1 MRYFT
6 TILAALA
13 VGTSAVPVPAQT
25 TPSQPCPSTA
35 LKQTQSTVFG
45 WQLAGSAAN
54 ANDLDQTCSQLQS
67 SKNQQTTWSQLGLLT
82 TSIETPVCNALEPN
96 AETALVK
103 LSAAN
108 TKVFTTLLTSSF
120 DQTNKTTFSYLCDNI
135 RYVQL
140 DGFLLDSG
148 TITNATCQLG
158 GASLNPQPF
167 TTIGGAQVNKTAVS
181 EYNDAQSKLFAYT
194 YAASA
199 TSSDQ
204 LETFCA
210 NAAQPVRQGRFD
222 ALQLDGSCVK
232 DTICSVKS
240 PLSVDDAKAEFTK
253 WTSTGFL
260 AVIQSLTNQPGYS
273 QWLCHN
279 LDVEGMNGVGLDG
292 KLVKSTVCMRAFPGE
307 DGSGSWS

>member
-1 MRYFT
+1 M
-6 TILAALA
+6 
-13 VGTSAVPVPAQT
+13 
-25 TPSQPCPSTA
+25 
-35 LKQTQSTVFG
+35 
-45 WQLAGSAAN
+45 
-54 ANDLDQTCSQLQS
+54 
-67 SKNQQTTWSQLGLLT
+67 
-82 TSIETPVCNALEPN
+82 
-96 AETALVK
+96 VK

-120 DQTNKTTFSYLCDNI
+120 DKTNKSTFSYLCENI

-148 TITNATCQLG
+148 IITNKTCQLG

-167 TTIGGAQVNKTAVS
+167 TTIGGASVNKTAV
-181 EYNDAQSKLFAYT
+181 EAYNDAQSKLFAYT

-210 NAAQPVRQGRFD
+210 NVRQGRFD
-222 ALQLDGSCVK
+222 KLQLDGSCVK

-240 PLSVDDAKAEFTK
+240 PLSVADAKSQFTK

-260 AVIQSLTNQPGYS
+260 AVIQSLTNQPGYQ

-279 LDVEGMNGVGLDG
+279 LDVESMNGVGLDG

>member
-6 TILAALA
+6 AILAALA
-13 VGTSAVPVPAQT
+13 VGTSAVPTPAKT
-25 TPSQPCPSTA
+25 SPSQPCPSTV

-54 ANDLDQTCSQLQS
+54 AQDLDQTCSQVQS
-67 SKNQQTTWSQLGLLT
+67 SKNQATTWSQLGLLT

-96 AETALVK
+96 PETALVK

-108 TKVFTTLLTSSF
+108 TKVFTNLLTNSF
-120 DQTNKTTFSYLCDNI
+120 DQTNKSTFSYLCDHI

-140 DGFLLDSG
+140 DGYLLDSA

-167 TTIGGAQVNKTAVS
+167 TTIGGATVNKTAV
-181 EYNDAQSKLFAYT
+181 EAYNDAQSKLFAYT

-204 LETFCA
+204 LETYCA

-222 ALQLDGSCVK
+222 ALQLDASCVE
-232 DTICSVKS
+232 DTICRVKS
-240 PLSVDDAKAEFTK
+240 PLSLDDAKSQFTK
-253 WTSTGFL
+253 WTSMGFL
-260 AVIQSLTNQPGYS
+260 AVIQYLTNQPGYQ
-273 QWLCHN
+273 QWLCHH
-279 LDVEGMNGVGLDG
+279 LDVERMNGVGLDG
-292 KLVKSTVCMRAFPGE
+292 EMVKAEVCKVAFPGE
-307 DGSGSWS
+307 DGNGSWK